1 MTIEGIGNGIVIDH
15 IRAGFGIKVL
25 GYLGATGKSDTV
37 AFIMNAP
44 SKKHSRK
51 DIIKLE
57 NTNDLDLTVL
67 GLIDHNATVNVIKN
81 HEIVDKIKLSLPE
94 KVTNVI
100 RCKNPRC
107 VTSIESISHTFQRV
121 GDSDT
126 YHCVY
131 CDDLV
136 KADAYLK

>member
-1 MTIEGIGNGIVIDH
+1 MKIEGLANGIVIDH

-25 GYLGATGKSDTV
+25 EYLGAIRKSDTV
-37 AFIMNAP
+37 AFIMNAV
-44 SKKHSRK
+44 SKKHGRK

-57 NTNDLDLTVL
+57 NIEDLDLTVL
-67 GLIDHNATVNVIKN
+67 GLIDHNATVNFIKN
-81 HEIVDKIKLSLPE
+81 HEIVSKKKLSLPD

-107 VTSIESISHTFQRV
+107 VTSIESIPHTFNRV
-121 GDSDT
+121 GESST

-136 KADAYLK
+136 KSGGYLG